1 MIETGLAI
9 ARWLQFAAS
18 VLLFGAPAFAVYGL
32 NADARASE
40 QAWLKRLLMGAS
52 VVGIIAALMMLCAE
66 AAEMS
71 GEAAQAFDPATIWS
85 VASGTNFGA
94 VWALRLV
101 LLCAML
107 GLALKFPVRAGI
119 AALSVCGALV
129 AASLAWLGH
138 GGEGGSMLGVL
149 HQGADV
155 LHLLAAS
162 FWIGALVVLV
172 HVLRAGDK
180 PSAQYA
186 LTRFSGIGAL
196 VVATLVLTGIVN
208 TWALTQPRPIG
219 EAITTPY
226 AMVLLIKLGLFAG
239 MLVLAALNRWVLSP
253 RLARASAEDAT
264 KALRRSVGAETVLA
278 VLVIAAVAVLG
289 VLEPPNAG

>member
-1 MIETGLAI
+1 MIEAGLAL
-9 ARWLQFAAS
+9 ARWLQFAAAL
-18 VLLFGAPAFAVYGL
+18 VLFGVPAFALYGL
-32 NADARASE
+32 NAEARASE
-40 QAWLKRLLMGAS
+40 QAWLKRIMMGAS
-52 VVGIIAALMMLCAE
+52 IVGVIAALMMLSAE

-71 GEAAQAFDPATIWS
+71 GEAALAVDPATIWS
-85 VASGTNFGA
+85 VASGTSFGA

-107 GLALKFPVRAGI
+107 GLALAFPRRVGI
-119 AALSVCGALV
+119 AALSLCGALV

-138 GGEGGSMLGVL
+138 GGEGGPGLGVF
-149 HQGADV
+149 HQAGDV
-155 LHLLAAS
+155 LHILAAS

-172 HVLRAGDK
+172 HVLRTGDR
-180 PSAQYA
+180 PNAHHA

-219 EAITTPY
+219 EAIATPY
-226 AMVLLIKLGLFAG
+226 AMVLLVKLGLFAG
-239 MLVLAALNRWVLSP
+239 MLLLAALNRWVLSP
-253 RLARASAEDAT
+253 RLANASAEDAS
-264 KALRRSVGAETVLA
+264 KALRFSVGAETVLA
-278 VLVIAAVAVLG
+278 VLVITAVAVLG

>member
-71 GEAAQAFDPATIWS
+71 GEAALAFDPATIWS
-85 VASGTNFGA
+85 VASGTSFGA

-101 LLCAML
+101 LLSAML
-107 GLALKFPVRAGI
+107 VLVLASPRRVGLI
-119 AALSVCGALV
+119 ALSVCGALV

-138 GGEGGSMLGVL
+138 GPEGGAVLGVL

-155 LHLLAAS
+155 LHILAAS

-172 HVLRAGDK
+172 HVLRTGDG
-180 PSAQYA
+180 PSAHYA

-196 VVATLVLTGIVN
+196 VVATLVLTGIIN

-219 EAITTPY
+219 EAIATPY
-226 AMVLLIKLGLFAG
+226 AIVLLVKLLLFAG
-239 MLVLAALNRWVLSP
+239 MLVLAALNRWILAP
-253 RLARASAEDAT
+253 RLAGAEDAS
-264 KALRRSVGAETVLA
+264 KALRLSVGLETVLA
-278 VLVIAAVAVLG
+278 VLVIAAVSVLG